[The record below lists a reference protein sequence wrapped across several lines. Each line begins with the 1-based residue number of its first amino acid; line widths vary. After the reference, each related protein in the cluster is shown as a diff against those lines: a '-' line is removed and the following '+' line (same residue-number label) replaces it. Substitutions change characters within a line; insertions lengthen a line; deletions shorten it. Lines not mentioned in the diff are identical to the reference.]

1 MVDTRQPRLL
11 DEDEVRFLCLIVNQ
25 AALAIEKTRL
35 HQEEIK
41 RQRLEEEMAVARQI
55 QLSLLP
61 EAPPVLPG
69 WEFATYYRPARQ
81 VGGDFY
87 DFFEL
92 PGEAGELGMVIADVA
107 DKGVPAAL
115 LMALSRSI
123 IRTKAMT
130 PGFRPAEVL
139 LRANRLIMKD
149 SRAKLFLTACYAALN
164 PQTGCLIYTLAGHN
178 RPLWLQA
185 STGKCQELMGR
196 GAVLGIFEDLE
207 LAEFE
212 LDLAPGDLLVFY
224 TDGVTEAMDA
234 HHQLFGEERL
244 EAVITANPAAT
255 PDEMLQAIVTAVY
268 TFTNGA
274 PQADDLTLFVVKRSP
289 AEEPTTSLT

>member
-1 MVDTRQPRLL
+1 
-11 DEDEVRFLCLIVNQ
+11 
-25 AALAIEKTRL
+25 
-35 HQEEIK
+35 
-41 RQRLEEEMAVARQI
+41 LEEEMAVARQI

-61 EAPPVLPG
+61 ETPPAVTG
-69 WEFATYYRPARQ
+69 WEFAAYYCPARQ

-92 PGEAGELGMVIADVA
+92 PGQWGGLGMVIADVA

-130 PGFRPAEVL
+130 PGFSPAEVL
-139 LRANRLIMKD
+139 MRANRLIMKD
-149 SRAKLFLTACYAALN
+149 SRSKLFLTACYATLD
-164 PQTGCLIYTLAGHN
+164 PETGRLVYALAGHN
-178 RPLWLQA
+178 RPLWLRA
-185 STGKCQELMGR
+185 ATGECLELMGR

-212 LDLAPGDLLVFY
+212 IDLSPGDLLVFY
-224 TDGVTEAMDA
+224 TDGVTEAMND

-244 EAVITANPAAT
+244 AAVIATNPAAT
-255 PDEMLQAIVTAVY
+255 PGQMLQAIVEAVN
-268 TFTNGA
+268 TFTGGA
-274 PQADDLTLFVVKRSP
+274 PQTDDLTLFVVKRAS
-289 AEEPTTSLT
+289 AQ